1 MTQPDSPFHDGE
13 RSVQRRAGM
22 DARIEQ
28 IGRKIIRDFMPD
40 DHRELFAALPFLV
53 LGTLD
58 AQQRPWASLISGPP
72 GFAHSPDPR
81 TLRVDATPAAGDPL
95 RANVA
100 DGAPVGVLGIELATR
115 RRNRMNG
122 WFADVDSNGFAIRV
136 GQSFGNCPQYIQA
149 RRVLARS
156 TDAAPVIAQPEGAL
170 LGERALRLVAGADTF
185 FIATAS
191 ADARSGSAQQGADVS
206 HRGGRPGFVRAY
218 VRDGHTVLTAPDFR
232 GNFLFQTLGNLAV
245 NPRAGLTFVDF
256 ATGDL
261 LLLTGSAV
269 TIWDGDELASF
280 AGAERLLR
288 FRVDAGIQLASA
300 LPLRWSAPAFARQL
314 DATGTW
320 DEAAIV
326 AK

>member
-1 MTQPDSPFHDGE
+1 MMQPDSPFHAGE

-28 IGRKIIRDFMPD
+28 IGRRIIRDQMPD
-40 DHRELFAALPFLV
+40 EHRELFAALPFLV

-58 AQQRPWASLISGPP
+58 ARQRPWASLVAGSP

-81 TLRVDATPAAGDPL
+81 TLRVDATLLSGDPL
-95 RANVA
+95 RENVA

-122 WFADVDSNGFAIRV
+122 WFADVDADGFAICV

-149 RRVLARS
+149 RRVLART
-156 TDAAPVIAQPEGAL
+156 TDATPVTAQREGAL

-191 ADARSGSAQQGADVS
+191 SDARSGSAREGVDVS
-206 HRGGRPGFVRAY
+206 HRGGRPGFVRAD
-218 VRDGHTVLTAPDFR
+218 VRDGHSVLTAPDFR

-245 NPRAGLTFVDF
+245 NPRAGITFVDF

-261 LLLTGSAV
+261 LLLTGAAE
-269 TIWDGDELASF
+269 TIWDGAELASF

-288 FRVDAGIQLASA
+288 FRVDAGIQLANA

>member
-1 MTQPDSPFHDGE
+1 MTQLDSPFHDGE
-13 RSVQRRAGM
+13 RSVQRRAGV

-28 IGRKIIRDFMPD
+28 IGRKIIRDHMPD

-58 AQQRPWASLISGPP
+58 AQRRPWASLLEGPP
-72 GFAHSPDPR
+72 GFAHAPDPR
-81 TLRVDATPAAGDPL
+81 TLRVDAMPPAGDPL
-95 RANVA
+95 RESVAN
-100 DGAPVGVLGIELATR
+100 GAPVGVLGIELATR

-122 WFADVDSNGFAIRV
+122 WFADVGANGFAIRV

-149 RRVLARS
+149 RRVLARIS
-156 TDAAPVIAQPEGAL
+156 DPTPVMVQREGAQ
-170 LGERALRLVAGADTF
+170 LGDRALRLIAGADTF

-191 ADARSGSAQQGADVS
+191 AAARSGSSQQGVDVS
-206 HRGGRPGFVRAY
+206 HRGGRPGFVRAE
-218 VRDGHTVLTAPDFR
+218 VRDAHTVLTAPDFR
-232 GNFLFQTLGNLAV
+232 GNFMFQTLGNLAV

-261 LLLTGSAV
+261 LLLTGEAA
-269 TIWDGDELASF
+269 TLWDGDELASF
-280 AGAERLLR
+280 VGAERLLR
-288 FRVDAGIQLASA
+288 FRVDAGIQLANA

-326 AK
+326 AR